1 MFLLTRTNSDSA
13 LHQSTLT
20 PAQQAAFTGGSQE
33 LQPKRG
39 TGPPG
44 FPPGEKRLVKGWL
57 SPFLPSSVLLLT
69 VPGAGPIK
77 QEVNGDRQNQSWE
90 LKKVSLRIG
99 ASSPAFPG
107 GFEQL

>member
-1 MFLLTRTNSDSA
+1 M
-13 LHQSTLT
+13 
-20 PAQQAAFTGGSQE
+20 GKKKG
-33 LQPKRG
+33 
-39 TGPPG
+39 
-44 FPPGEKRLVKGWL
+44 LVKGWL

-77 QEVNGDRQNQSWE
+77 QEVNGDGQNQSWE
-90 LKKVSLRIG
+90 LKKVSLRSAGGG